1 MSKIYTLE
9 QIKDVMDKIELSE
22 PIAKG
27 FVAYSNGEVVVPP
40 VGELTF
46 TDPPGDTHIKYGYIK
61 GDETYVIKIASGF
74 YNNPKL
80 GLSSSSGLMLVF
92 SQKTGELQTV
102 LLDEGYL
109 TNVRTA
115 VAGQICAKY
124 LAPEN
129 VTSIGVLGTGIQ
141 AGMQVEYLAPVTQ
154 CKQVFVWGRTPSNAE
169 NYKEEMTAKGYHVT
183 VADSPAQVAQKCNL
197 IVTTTPST
205 SPLLSIDD
213 ILPGTHITAMG
224 SDTPGKQE
232 LASSILEKADII
244 IADSISQCRERGEI
258 AKALVEGMLDEQ
270 RILELGTIIDSPAL
284 VKRTKESI
292 SVADLTGVAVQD
304 VQIAT
309 AVCNA
314 FA

>member
-1 MSKIYTLE
+1 
-9 QIKDVMDKIELSE
+9 
-22 PIAKG
+22 
-27 FVAYSNGEVVVPP
+27 
-40 VGELTF
+40 
-46 TDPPGDTHIKYGYIK
+46 
-61 GDETYVIKIASGF
+61 
-74 YNNPKL
+74 
-80 GLSSSSGLMLVF
+80 
-92 SQKTGELQTV
+92 
-102 LLDEGYL
+102 
-109 TNVRTA
+109 
-115 VAGQICAKY
+115 
-124 LAPEN
+124 
-129 VTSIGVLGTGIQ
+129 
-141 AGMQVEYLAPVTQ
+141 
-154 CKQVFVWGRTPSNAE
+154 KQVFVWGRTPSNAE